1 MDSSTVSMVHPAVHA
16 PVKTLPSPPPFQPLR
31 VEDVDKRAQRAR
43 KRARPGSSPAYSR
56 TKSKRDGKPVKRGKS
71 EAVISYSPVGLPEV
85 AYWHSSIMIPG
96 TAPGAILSSASSAS
110 AEQEIEI
117 VVGHETGCEPT
128 VVAPVQPNFLGG
140 ETGRAIPNTG
150 LQPPAYTTISPP
162 FAPDFVPDYTTAFQT
177 GFPSC
182 GASEFNFALP
192 LYPYPSFPMYDP
204 DMSSQGYSQ
213 EPKVYSDYSEE
224 GIHDFNSLTAMTS
237 PSQPDHAFSM
247 PEGPFYHAFYH
258 DTYTGFPATSLNH
271 PGQEFVW
278 VEKEQA
284 SEVSDLNSPE
294 GPASS
299 YSSSSHAS
307 RHSSDGDSFLMIPHY
322 TDPLI
327 ELDST
332 LSIKPPPSSSR
343 SPRDESAK
351 KKGGR
356 TGTLTHDQRAQAS
369 TTRKIGA
376 CIRCSLQRNQ
386 CLPDPAS
393 LDGPCLTCK
402 QIAQNVSNKV
412 LHRGECVRWKLTSIT
427 MFRTG
432 GLNFTKRPGWGGAA
446 LKDLGPQDWDDEFVC
461 TIRMTLG
468 YCDAPIELR
477 VRKFK
482 ALDGIDKTDRF
493 WLDPQGHQQR
503 TPIAAYAL
511 HDIHRARKI
520 LHDHI
525 TANAYSAVKRY
536 AEENTR
542 VHDLVKETYK
552 AAWNHMRTVNHTTT
566 TTTGEIEAK
575 DLMEDLFKLWFA
587 TKNTLGSAWLLGET
601 GTQETLWMTP
611 DSREGYPFPG
621 KISAPRL
628 VCQQFDA
635 INYSTMLNP
644 WRAQFL
650 RNMWNIL
657 HKVDPKMFYTMYLV
671 VFVMLHEISSA
682 SKDRYWHARMNKT
695 TLRYDME
702 GFMEELQH
710 GANVVLYC
718 WHYYRR
724 GFNPLDAGWEQVR
737 DEKKKQKKKKKEKMI
752 FSDID
757 ADQMRLMKAC
767 ADISMSGTVLET
779 PTEKEGWDKLV
790 FDPEQPSPL
799 IWERDLHFV
808 SQMFD
813 DNWSPK
819 RTWSRDWDYGQ
830 DLKRDLERHFEWDLK
845 QDLKQDSEED
855 LTL

>member
-1 MDSSTVSMVHPAVHA
+1 
-16 PVKTLPSPPPFQPLR
+16 
-31 VEDVDKRAQRAR
+31 
-43 KRARPGSSPAYSR
+43 
-56 TKSKRDGKPVKRGKS
+56 
-71 EAVISYSPVGLPEV
+71 
-85 AYWHSSIMIPG
+85 MIPG

-204 DMSSQGYSQ
+204 DMPSQGYSQ

-224 GIHDFNSLTAMTS
+224 GIHDFNSLTAMNS

-299 YSSSSHAS
+299 YST
-307 RHSSDGDSFLMIPHY
+307 HY
-322 TDPLI
+322 PSNLRPRLPGPL
-327 ELDST
+327 EM
-332 LSIKPPPSSSR
+332 KVQR
-343 SPRDESAK
+343 
-351 KKGGR
+351 KKGHVFVAHFN
-356 TGTLTHDQRAQAS
+356 GT
-369 TTRKIGA
+369 
-376 CIRCSLQRNQ
+376 
-386 CLPDPAS
+386 
-393 LDGPCLTCK
+393 
-402 QIAQNVSNKV
+402 
-412 LHRGECVRWKLTSIT
+412 RGECVRWKLTSIT

-482 ALDGIDKTDRF
+482 ALEGIDKTDRF
-493 WLDPQGHQQR
+493 WLDPQRQQQR

-552 AAWNHMRTVNHTTT
+552 AAWNHMRTVNHTTI
-566 TTTGEIEAK
+566 TTTGVIEAK

-601 GTQETLWMTP
+601 GTEETLWMTP

-724 GFNPLDAGWEQVR
+724 GFNPLDAGWEQIR

-845 QDLKQDSEED
+845 QDSEED